1 MAYKG
6 KRINPEKFER
16 GQLKIILIVLPLVI
30 FMALPL
36 IFIINHAFKP
46 MEELFAFP
54 PRFFVR
60 NPTLENFTKL
70 IKFSRTSGTPLSR
83 YVFNSIIVTVLTVG
97 LSLLLTTCAAFAF
110 SKIRFKGRSLMLQIN
125 QIAIMF
131 VATAVLIPGYM
142 VISKMGLIDNIL
154 AHVLPLVA
162 MPVALFLVKQF
173 VDQVPDSLIE
183 AAYMDGATDFQVYW
197 KVIIPMIKPA
207 IATAMVLVF
216 QQVWTNM
223 ETSSYFI
230 NDESMKTMTFYMNT
244 LVNANNT
251 VAGQGVG
258 VGSLADH
265 VSSPNLILFFICQSK
280 VMNTM
285 ATFGHQ
291 VKEDDTFEENNDWSA
306 SSAGLSWCACC
317 SPGSRRPDALQDL
330 YGERLWRDAGD
341 TDGLHRPLRRSSIGD
356 RLTHLQNDV
365 CCDGDGTICA
375 AGSWRDFM
383 AETGARPRGTSTRR
397 ASSWT

>member
-16 GQLKIILIVLPLVI
+16 GQIKIMLIILPLVI
-30 FMALPL
+30 IMALPL
-36 IFIINHAFKP
+36 IYIINHAFKP

-70 IKFSRTSGTPLSR
+70 IKFSRTSGTPLGR
-83 YVFNSIIVTVLTVG
+83 YVFNSILVTGLTVG
-97 LSLLLTTCAAFAF
+97 LSLLLTTLSAFAL
-110 SKIRFKGRSLMLQIN
+110 SKIKFKGRDLMLQIN

-131 VATAVLIPGYM
+131 VATAVLIPRYI
-142 VISKMGLIDNIL
+142 VICRLGLIDSIW
-154 AHVLPLVA
+154 AHVFPLVA

-183 AAYMDGATDFQVYW
+183 AAYMDGATDFQVYR

-207 IATAMVLVF
+207 MATAAILVF

-223 ETSSYFI
+223 ETSNYYF
-230 NDESMKTMTFYMNT
+230 NDDSMKTLTFYMNT

-251 VAGQGVG
+251 VAGQGM
-258 VGSLADH
+258 SAAATLIMFI
-265 VSSPNLILFFICQSK
+265 PNLVLFCILQNG

-285 ATFGHQ
+285 A
-291 VKEDDTFEENNDWSA
+291 
-306 SSAGLSWCACC
+306 SSG
-317 SPGSRRPDALQDL
+317 
-330 YGERLWRDAGD
+330 
-341 TDGLHRPLRRSSIGD
+341 IK
-356 RLTHLQNDV
+356 
-365 CCDGDGTICA
+365 
-375 AGSWRDFM
+375 
-383 AETGARPRGTSTRR
+383 
-397 ASSWT
+397 